1 MRLLTL
7 PAIAIVLALMVAPM
21 AMLLRYSLNLYT
33 PTELMVE
40 AFTARNYVQLFADPY
55 FREVLG
61 VTLKVA
67 ALTTGLSLIHI

>member
-1 MRLLTL
+1 
-7 PAIAIVLALMVAPM
+7 M

-61 VTLKVA
+61 
-67 ALTTGLSLIHI
+67 